1 MFKAILLSLALVLA
15 GSTALAQV
23 SCNQRDKI
31 VDWLAHKYK
40 EAPVAAGINNKGA
53 LIEVLSSEDGNTWT
67 ILLTAPNGTSCIVET
82 GQAWQSKTYKIM
94 ADEPQA

>member
-1 MFKAILLSLALVLA
+1 MLKAVLLSIALVLA
-15 GSTALAQV
+15 SSTALAQV

-31 VDWLAHKYK
+31 IDWLGAKYK

-53 LIEVLSSEDGNTWT
+53 LIEVLSSEDGATWT

-82 GQAWQSKTYKIM
+82 GQAWQTKTYKVV
-94 ADEPQA
+94 AEEPQA

>member
-1 MFKAILLSLALVLA
+1 MSKAVLISVAVVLVSSA
-15 GSTALAQV
+15 ASAEVPCG
-23 SCNQRDKI
+23 QRDTI

-53 LIEVLSSEDGNTWT
+53 LIEVLSSKDGNTWT